1 MDSTIV
7 VSLITLIGVIITSVL
22 SFFAMRKESADNFKL
37 FIYRVEQL
45 EKKVEKHNSVVDRT
59 YKLEKNQDVLEE
71 QIKVANQRIDD
82 LEKYTD

>member
-45 EKKVEKHNSVVDRT
+45 EKKVEKHNSVVDRI
-59 YKLEKNQDVLEE
+59 YKLEKNQDVMDE

>member
-59 YKLEKNQDVLEE
+59 YKLEKNQDVMEE
-71 QIKVANQRIDD
+71 QIKVANHRIDD
-82 LEKYTD
+82 LEKYMG

>member
-45 EKKVEKHNSVVDRT
+45 EKKVEKHNSVVDRI
-59 YKLEKNQDVLEE
+59 YKLEKNQDVMEE

>member
-1 MDSTIV
+1 MDSTII
-7 VSLITLIGVIITSVL
+7 VSLITLIGVIVTSVI

-59 YKLEKNQDVLEE
+59 YKLEKSQDVMEE
-71 QIKVANQRIDD
+71 QIKVAKHRIDD
-82 LEKYTD
+82 LEKHTG